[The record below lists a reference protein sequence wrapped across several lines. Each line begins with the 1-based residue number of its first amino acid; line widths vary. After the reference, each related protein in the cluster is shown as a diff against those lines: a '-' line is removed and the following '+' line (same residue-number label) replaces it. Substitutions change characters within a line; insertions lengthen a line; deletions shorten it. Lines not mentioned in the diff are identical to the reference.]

1 MRKVPGSLG
10 LLHSPGSENRF
21 PARLRKHLYLGRQG
35 VGVRPL
41 LELWLRNTLQNI
53 ARSARPEDCRELQ
66 NDAR

>member
-10 LLHSPGSENRF
+10 LLHSRGSENRF
-21 PARLRKHLYLGRQG
+21 PARLRKYLYVGRPG

-53 ARSARPEDCRELQ
+53 ARSAQADHCCELQ